1 MHELLHIRFDSPIM
15 SHFRNITFAILLALG
30 SLALPTAAHAC
41 PGCAEAQAGQGPGRV
56 NIVRGYQLSIIFM
69 MAMPFLIVG
78 SFGGYVYYTM
88 YHGRGETDAA
98 PPSTDAE
105 ETTPSASNDE

>member
-1 MHELLHIRFDSPIM
+1 MHLKIEPPAMTHVRKLAL
-15 SHFRNITFAILLALG
+15 AVLLALG
-30 SLALPTAAHAC
+30 CLGLPTAAQAC

-69 MAMPFLIVG
+69 MSMPFLIVG
-78 SFGGYVYYTM
+78 SFGGYVYYTI
-88 YHGRGETDAA
+88 YHGRNGSEAA
-98 PPSTDAE
+98 PPSTDTD